1 MEGYTLDPNML
12 LNALTSKD
20 NDAVGGNGLLWI
32 FLLILFGGGGF
43 GGWGYGR
50 GANEV
55 INDASISGQIE
66 AALAK
71 AQAAGLSDST
81 LLTAIGGNKEAING
95 LASLTACLL
104 YTSDAADD

>member
-1 MEGYTLDPNML
+1 MGWKWVYF
-12 LNALTSKD
+12 
-20 NDAVGGNGLLWI
+20 GL

-50 GANEV
+50 GANEL
-55 INDASISGQIE
+55 INDASISGTNRE

-81 LLTAIGGNKEAING
+81 LLTAMEEIKKHKWFTT
-95 LASLTACLL
+95 LLLLT
-104 YTSDAADD
+104 SVK

>member
-12 LNALTSKD
+12 VNALTKD

-50 GANEV
+50 GVNEL

-95 LASLTACLL
+95 LATLTA
-104 YTSDAADD
+104 